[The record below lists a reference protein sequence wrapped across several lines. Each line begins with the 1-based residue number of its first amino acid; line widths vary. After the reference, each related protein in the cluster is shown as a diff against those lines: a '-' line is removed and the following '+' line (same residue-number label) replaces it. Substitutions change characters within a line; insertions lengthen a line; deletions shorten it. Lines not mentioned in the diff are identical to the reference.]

1 MQASPIR
8 AATLSSDGR
17 TVLRGRADD
26 LLLDESEVAGVE
38 ALLVRGSMTA
48 EELGIELAR
57 RLLLAGVAVVP

>member
-1 MQASPIR
+1 M
-8 AATLSSDGR
+8 
-17 TVLRGRADD
+17 LRGRADD
-26 LLLDESEVAGVE
+26 LVLDESEVAGVE